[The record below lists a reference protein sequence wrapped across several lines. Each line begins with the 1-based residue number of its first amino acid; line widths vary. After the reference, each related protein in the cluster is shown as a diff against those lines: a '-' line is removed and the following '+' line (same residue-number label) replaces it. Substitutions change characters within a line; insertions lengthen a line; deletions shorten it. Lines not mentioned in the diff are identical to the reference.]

1 MTLLAKLKKC
11 HRKSGVCRQR
21 VMPIGSECGLRAKKI
36 TRTWRVIGK
45 SGCGAYTPARFSR
58 PAISGELDLTCFDLF
73 WKLRASWTSSMFFA
87 MYAMAW

>member
-21 VMPIGSECGLRAKKI
+21 VIPIGSECGLRAKNNPHLAGYRKE
-36 TRTWRVIGK
+36 W
-45 SGCGAYTPARFSR
+45 CDAYTPARFSR